1 MGLRCIATLIT
12 QQSLFSTDTTF
23 CLKPLFLLLETHLFS
38 TGTVEA
44 LMELASVAGALLAW
58 RLAPSQVSYYTLSG
72 LMVKPGF
79 W

>member
-1 MGLRCIATLIT
+1 
-12 QQSLFSTDTTF
+12 
-23 CLKPLFLLLETHLFS
+23 
-38 TGTVEA
+38 
-44 LMELASVAGALLAW
+44 MELASVAGALLAWRLARSQVSYYISYSVAGALLAW